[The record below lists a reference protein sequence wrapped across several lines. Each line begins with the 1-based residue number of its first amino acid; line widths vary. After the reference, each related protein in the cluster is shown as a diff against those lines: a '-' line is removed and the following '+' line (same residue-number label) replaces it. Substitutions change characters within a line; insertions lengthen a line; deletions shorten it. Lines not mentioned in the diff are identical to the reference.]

1 MVTGLIILA
10 VLIVLFCIVLFAMW
24 LRGKKIDEMY
34 PDTKLTVA
42 IDKNDDFQAIL
53 KKFDVPEEYTKIV
66 ISQARTYNVVNCPAV
81 IWKTEDKL
89 KVLVLKPQ
97 PFLAEEEL
105 EDFRYI
111 TSSPFVNFRQFDGSE
126 FPDWACQTDEIK
138 DRFLPYV
145 EVTSAPGGI
154 DRTRQQ
160 YWAGTICMYAPSLA
174 EFFKMMGKPLSEYEF
189 SIENV
194 KRMREDGS
202 IPENLLSQRDAEKK
216 AAAEAAM
223 AAEAGASSKEMD
235 AVWEAI
241 KRLENQNKEEIS
253 AEDVNKLNAYL
264 ISEKRFEDLERSTQ
278 DKEFQKELLK
288 ELNNK

>member
-1 MVTGLIILA
+1 
-10 VLIVLFCIVLFAMW
+10 
-24 LRGKKIDEMY
+24 
-34 PDTKLTVA
+34 
-42 IDKNDDFQAIL
+42 
-53 KKFDVPEEYTKIV
+53 
-66 ISQARTYNVVNCPAV
+66 
-81 IWKTEDKL
+81 
-89 KVLVLKPQ
+89 
-97 PFLAEEEL
+97 
-105 EDFRYI
+105 
-111 TSSPFVNFRQFDGSE
+111 
-126 FPDWACQTDEIK
+126 
-138 DRFLPYV
+138 
-145 EVTSAPGGI
+145 
-154 DRTRQQ
+154 
-160 YWAGTICMYAPSLA
+160 
-174 EFFKMMGKPLSEYEF
+174 MMGKPLSEYEF

>member
-81 IWKTEDKL
+81 IWKAEDKL
-89 KVLVLKPQ
+89 KVLVLKSQ

-126 FPDWACQTDEIK
+126 FPDWAGQTEEIK
-138 DRFLPYV
+138 KLFLPYV
-145 EVTSAPGGI
+145 EMTSAPGGI

>member
-42 IDKNDDFQAIL
+42 IDKSDDFQAIL

-81 IWKTEDKL
+81 IWKAEDKL
-89 KVLVLKPQ
+89 KVLVLKSQ

-126 FPDWACQTDEIK
+126 FPDWAGQTEEIK
-138 DRFLPYV
+138 KLFLPYV
-145 EVTSAPGGI
+145 EMTSAPGGI

>member
-10 VLIVLFCIVLFAMW
+10 VLIVLFCIVFFAMW